1 MPDKKI
7 KIMSLSL
14 EPELHE
20 HIKNSAKRL
29 GHKNVS
35 KMIRELISNYLDLM
49 VNEGDETPVL
59 LKVPNEI
66 RNDEE
71 ELKKWLSVK
80 VEALSKALLKK

>member
-1 MPDKKI
+1 MSDKKI

-80 VEALSKALLKK
+80 LEALSKALLKQ

>member
-80 VEALSKALLKK
+80 VEALSKALLKQ